1 MRISSPDRSWVS
13 YHSVQAVLIW
23 HDNAFGGL
31 SPTEILRWVV
41 PGVTCLVLSMQVML
55 AGFFVDMIRLRLRR

>member
-1 MRISSPDRSWVS
+1 MALAALGSGL
-13 YHSVQAVLIW
+13 SVQAVLIW

-41 PGVTCLVLSMQVML
+41 PGVTCLVLSIQVML